1 METGTIRKAATLAL
15 LLFALP
21 LVLALTAKSANA
33 QLSPRQHIVP
43 TYFPEQRNI
52 QVRDPSQLPR
62 YDLPDSPPP
71 PTVVNRSQHLEPI
84 YITLDDAIRICL
96 ANDRVV
102 RVLAGTT
109 AVASGSTIY
118 DAALT
123 NTSIDTA
130 NARFDPTV
138 TVNQSFNRLETP
150 AAVPDPAD
158 PANQSLIT
166 GTRNQNYNLG
176 ATVAKQN
183 AFGGT
188 AALNVGANPTTISP
202 GGLPLNPSSRSS
214 ASLSYVQPLLQGGRL
229 GPNLAPIM
237 LARIDTERS
246 YFQLK
251 DSLQE
256 QVRGVIEGYWNLV
269 FARTDVWA
277 RRRQVDQ
284 LREGVRRLEARF
296 RPRLDPSNNL
306 DNSADLAQAE
316 LALANAKAN
325 LVSAEANVLQRE
337 AVLRNLLGIPPSDDT
352 VYVPVTPPISDQFV
366 ADWRS
371 IVQIAQERR
380 PDLIELKLVLEADNQ
395 LLIQANNNT
404 LPRLDAVGLY
414 RWNGLEGEMPNGNI
428 LRSGTGQFTDWTMGI
443 NFSVPIGLRA
453 GRAGLR
459 RVELLIARDR
469 ANLDQGMHSTVH
481 ELATNVRSLDQA
493 YASYVAFKKAREA
506 ARDNL
511 DAQLARYRT
520 SAILPTGQPPILLN
534 VLEAIANWGNT
545 ISGEANSLAQYNT
558 QLANLERQTGTI
570 LETHGV
576 YLYEERYGSI
586 GPLGRFAEPAC
597 YPLSN
602 PPTPNDDRYST
613 SDDPAEESFNL
624 DTPPLLGDRQGR
636 LPAAEPQP
644 EEAPAPQPS
653 RIPIPTPAPK
663 SYPTIPSSAAKAPVR
678 QASAV
683 TRRSAS
689 NTSETK
695 APVPKL
701 LSRMLK

>member
-1 METGTIRKAATLAL
+1 MEIGTIRTIVTSAL

-21 LVLALTAKSANA
+21 LQLALTARFANA
-33 QLSPRQHIVP
+33 QLSSKQHLVP

-71 PTVVNRSQHLEPI
+71 PSVVNRSQDLEPI
-84 YITLDDAIRICL
+84 YLTLDDAIRTCL

-102 RVLAGTT
+102 RVLAGNT

-130 NARFDPTV
+130 NSRFDPTV
-138 TVNQSFNRLETP
+138 TVSQSFNRSENP
-150 AAVPDPAD
+150 VAVPDPLD
-158 PANQSLIT
+158 PANQSIIT

-176 ATVAKQN
+176 VEVAKQN
-183 AFGGT
+183 AYGGI
-188 AALNVGANPTTISP
+188 AALNVGANPNTISP

-214 ASLSYVQPLLQGGRL
+214 ASLSYTQPLLQGGRL
-229 GPNLAPIM
+229 APNLAPIM

-284 LREGVRRLEARF
+284 LREGVRRLRARVGVTF
-296 RPRLDPSNNL
+296 
-306 DNSADLAQAE
+306 DNRADLAQVE
-316 LALANAKAN
+316 LALANARAN
-325 LVSAEANVLQRE
+325 LVSSEANVLQRE
-337 AVLRNLLGIPPSDDT
+337 AALRNLLGIPPSDNT
-352 VYVPVTPPISDQFV
+352 VYVPVTPPVSDQFV

-395 LLIQANNNT
+395 LLAQANNNA
-404 LPRLDAVGLY
+404 LPRLDAVALY
-414 RWNGLEGEMPNGNI
+414 RWNGLEGEMPNGTT
-428 LRSGTGQFTDWTMGI
+428 LTSGAGQFTDWTLGV

-459 RVELLIARDR
+459 RVELLLARDR
-469 ANLDQGMHSTVH
+469 ANLDQGMHATVH
-481 ELATNVRSLDQA
+481 NLATNVRSLDQA
-493 YASYVAFKKAREA
+493 YESYSAFRAAREA
-506 ARDNL
+506 ARVNL
-511 DAQLARYRT
+511 DSQILRYQ
-520 SAILPTGQPPILLN
+520 TGQGILLN
-534 VLEAIANWGNT
+534 VLQAIADWGNT
-545 ISGEANSLAQYNT
+545 ISGEANALAQYNI
-558 QLANLERQTGTI
+558 QLATLERQTGTI

-586 GPLGRFAEPAC
+586 GPLGRFAEPVC

-602 PPTPNDDRYST
+602 PPTPNDERYGT
-613 SDDPAEESFNL
+613 SDNPAEDSFNL
-624 DTPPLLGDRQGR
+624 TPPREFGDLPRR
-636 LPAAEPQP
+636 LPEPESGL
-644 EEAPAPQPS
+644 EE
-653 RIPIPTPAPK
+653 TPAPLPDPIPAPVPLPAI
-663 SYPTIPSSAAKAPVR
+663 PTSAAKSSVR
-678 QASAV
+678 KASAV
-683 TRRSAS
+683 RQIPVVA
-689 NTSETK
+689 
-695 APVPKL
+695 APESKIPLPRYLPRFIK
-701 LSRMLK
+701 

>member
-1 METGTIRKAATLAL
+1 METGTIRTIATSAL

-21 LVLALTAKSANA
+21 LQFALTARFANA
-33 QLSPRQHIVP
+33 QLSSKQHLVP

-71 PTVVNRSQHLEPI
+71 PSVVNRSQDLEPI
-84 YITLDDAIRICL
+84 YLTLDDAIRTCL

-102 RVLAGTT
+102 RVLAGNT

-130 NARFDPTV
+130 NSRFDPTV
-138 TVNQSFNRLETP
+138 TVNQSFNRSENP
-150 AAVPDPAD
+150 VAVPDPLD
-158 PANQSLIT
+158 PANQSIIT

-176 ATVAKQN
+176 VEVAKQN
-183 AFGGT
+183 AYGGT
-188 AALNVGANPTTISP
+188 AALNVGATPTTISP

-229 GPNLAPIM
+229 APNLAPIM

-284 LREGVRRLEARF
+284 LREGVRRLRARVVVTF
-296 RPRLDPSNNL
+296 
-306 DNSADLAQAE
+306 DNRADLAQVE
-316 LALANAKAN
+316 LALANARAN
-325 LVSAEANVLQRE
+325 LVSSEANVLQRE
-337 AVLRNLLGIPPSDDT
+337 AALRNLLGIPPSDNT

-395 LLIQANNNT
+395 LLAQANNNA
-404 LPRLDAVGLY
+404 LPRLDAVALY
-414 RWNGLEGEMPNGNI
+414 RWNGLEGEMPNGTT
-428 LRSGTGQFTDWTMGI
+428 LTSGAGQFTDWTLGV

-459 RVELLIARDR
+459 RVELLLARDR
-469 ANLDQGMHSTVH
+469 ANLDQGMHATVH
-481 ELATNVRSLDQA
+481 NLATNVRSLDQA
-493 YASYVAFKKAREA
+493 YESYSAFRAAREA
-506 ARDNL
+506 ARVNL
-511 DAQLARYRT
+511 DSQILRYQ
-520 SAILPTGQPPILLN
+520 TGQGILLN
-534 VLEAIANWGNT
+534 VLQAIADWGNT
-545 ISGEANSLAQYNT
+545 ISGEANALAQYNV
-558 QLANLERQTGTI
+558 QLATLERQTGTI
-570 LETHGV
+570 LETHGI

-586 GPLGRFAEPAC
+586 GPLGRFAEPVC

-602 PPTPNDDRYST
+602 PPTPNDERYGT
-613 SDDPAEESFNL
+613 SDDPAEDSFNL
-624 DTPPLLGDRQGR
+624 TPPREFGDLPRR
-636 LPAAEPQP
+636 LPEPESGL
-644 EEAPAPQPS
+644 EE
-653 RIPIPTPAPK
+653 TPAPLPDPIPAPVPLPAI
-663 SYPTIPSSAAKAPVR
+663 PTSAAKSSVR
-678 QASAV
+678 KASAV
-683 TRRSAS
+683 RQIPVVA
-689 NTSETK
+689 
-695 APVPKL
+695 APESKIPLPRYLPRFIK
-701 LSRMLK
+701 